1 MSGGLS
7 DEDVEVQARALADRL
22 DQSRAVLER
31 AREIRVER
39 GTWPPRDTP
48 PAPVAVVSVL
58 TVLKDVKAGLERLQS
73 GFEGV
78 KARLDLVFREGDS
91 GAGREVGVLGG
102 AGDLREGLADGRAVG
117 EGIAAALEDFKRLHG
132 LGDEGAEGSEVVLE
146 GPVVLEG
153 GGGVGQAPDQGL
165 GDRGVRHDGVSPSV
179 AGGGAGSP
187 AAGEAIVGGAADTGR
202 GLSPLTCPRGG
213 GHGPGAGDVP
223 GPRAGGSGE
232 GGAS

>member
-1 MSGGLS
+1 MSGALS

-78 KARLDLVFREGDS
+78 KARLDLVIREG
-91 GAGREVGVLGG
+91 
-102 AGDLREGLADGRAVG
+102 DGRAVG
-117 EGIAAALEDFKRLHG
+117 EGIAAALEEFKRLHG

-179 AGGGAGSP
+179 AGG
-187 AAGEAIVGGAADTGR
+187 
-202 GLSPLTCPRGG
+202 
-213 GHGPGAGDVP
+213 
-223 GPRAGGSGE
+223 SGE
-232 GGAS
+232 GGVS

>member
-22 DQSRAVLER
+22 DRSQAVLER

-48 PAPVAVVSVL
+48 PAPVAVASVL
-58 TVLKDVKAGLERLQS
+58 TVLEGVKAGLERLQS

-78 KARLDLVFREGDS
+78 EARLDLV
-91 GAGREVGVLGG
+91 
-102 AGDLREGLADGRAVG
+102 LREGDGRAVG
-117 EGIAAALEDFKRLHG
+117 EGIAAALEEFKRFHG